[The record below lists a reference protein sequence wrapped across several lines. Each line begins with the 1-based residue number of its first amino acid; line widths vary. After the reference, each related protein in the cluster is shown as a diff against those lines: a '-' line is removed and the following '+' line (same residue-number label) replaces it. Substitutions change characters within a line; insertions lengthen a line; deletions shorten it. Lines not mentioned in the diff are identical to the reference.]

1 MMRRNVFAM
10 AATMAVVAILAM
22 LGDSADA
29 GPFGRRAVA
38 RSSTTTC
45 TSGNCGTS
53 STTERSRTV
62 LRGSNATAQ
71 AVAELQASN
80 GAMAHHGGNS
90 SYEGVGY
97 GSTPE
102 AALANCCNNGRAVID
117 EGVARGADGRWYAC
131 RRYSR

>member
-1 MMRRNVFAM
+1 MRRNVTCTALV
-10 AATMAVVAILAM
+10 AVALVAM
-22 LGDSADA
+22 LSGFAEA

-38 RSSTTTC
+38 TSSTSTC
-45 TSGNCGTS
+45 TSGNCGRS

-80 GAMAHHGGNS
+80 GAMRHHGGNS
-90 SYEGVGY
+90 GFEGVGY

-102 AALANCCNNGRAVID
+102 AALAACCNNGRAVID
-117 EGVARGADGRWYAC
+117 QGVARSANGRWYAC
-131 RRYSR
+131 KRYSR

>member
-1 MMRRNVFAM
+1 MRRNVTCTAM
-10 AATMAVVAILAM
+10 VAVALVAM
-22 LGDSADA
+22 LSGFAEA

-38 RSSTTTC
+38 TSSTSTC

-102 AALANCCNNGRAVID
+102 AALAACCNNGRAVID
-117 EGVARGADGRWYAC
+117 QGVARSANGRWYAC
-131 RRYSR
+131 KRYSR

>member
-1 MMRRNVFAM
+1 MRRNVTFTALV
-10 AATMAVVAILAM
+10 AVALVAM
-22 LGDSADA
+22 LSGLAEA

-38 RSSTTTC
+38 TSSTATC

-90 SYEGVGY
+90 GFEGVGY

-102 AALANCCNNGRAVID
+102 AALAACCNNGRAVID
-117 EGVARGADGRWYAC
+117 QGVARSANGRWYAC
-131 RRYSR
+131 KRYSR